1 MQYYMYISVI
11 SYMLLLCILYT
22 YVMQYYILYIVCPHP
37 IQSRRCIMIIAYHRY
52 VLYACERPP
61 KSSNGAPAAEHHRIG
76 SAQC

>member
-1 MQYYMYISVI
+1 
-11 SYMLLLCILYT
+11 
-22 YVMQYYILYIVCPHP
+22 MQYYILYIVCPHP